1 MSKIRTNSLTIA
13 QFISCQNVRILLYLK
28 LWKTSSSLAMSC
40 SSSSMVSA
48 YLDVSWSPVPASSCW
63 VRSRPV
69 SREM

>member
-1 MSKIRTNSLTIA
+1 MNIEFKVYSVVGFL
-13 QFISCQNVRILLYLK
+13 VYLK

-48 YLDVSWSPVPASSCW
+48 YLLVSCSPVPASSWW
-63 VRSRPV
+63 VRSSPV